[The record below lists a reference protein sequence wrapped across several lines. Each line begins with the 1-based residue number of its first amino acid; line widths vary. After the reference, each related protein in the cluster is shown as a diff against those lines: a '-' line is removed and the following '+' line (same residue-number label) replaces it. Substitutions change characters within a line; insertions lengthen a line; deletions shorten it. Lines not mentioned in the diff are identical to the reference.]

1 MLKGMK
7 IFISSL
13 LLLFCVFTVNADM
26 GRVTTSDAVV
36 SEDAQQAIIFHNLE
50 EEILILGT
58 DLKADKKTTILR
70 FIPFPSEP
78 TVSLVEGK
86 PFDRVSE
93 LMKEHNMVFLN
104 FSKSGSSSSD
114 PVEVTFSAKIG
125 AHDITV
131 ICINEIAEFKDWV
144 AEFLKGKGLAP
155 EGDNQQVMN
164 VASDYVKREINYFVF
179 DLVEITPEAQFVEPI
194 AYRFKSREF
203 YYPLKTSNTFGG
215 SGGIDLI
222 IVAPGTLCDTGPFSQ
237 ALYMEKPKDIY
248 QSSPPCLSTLSNKR
262 PFSYP
267 VRASTTAE
275 LSREEIK
282 AIYAPAKSFFKKN
295 EPVVMQL
302 IRYHGEY
309 DFDDDILIDISKA
322 PKLGMEY
329 IEYPGDE
336 SSFVQF
342 MKTREK
348 SRIAADPEY
357 ELKKACLEA
366 TLVAIQL
373 EIFRFEDKYAAA
385 IEGLG
390 NPENAPVINKR
401 ISELNVEYGKYKKM
415 HPADYKLPEMKKV
428 KIKTT
433 QQYQEDSILELK
445 NMSRS
450 GPFYH
455 IAGILGNDYESVKSD
470 KTYRMTI
477 YPVYHRD
484 YPFPSDY
491 VYIADF
497 HVKRN

>member
-1 MLKGMK
+1 MK
-7 IFISSL
+7 IFMFSL

-26 GRVTTSDAVV
+26 GRITTSDAVV

-78 TVSLVEGK
+78 TVSLAEGN
-86 PFDRVSE
+86 PFQRVSE
-93 LMKEHNMVFLN
+93 LMKEHNMVFLH
-104 FSKSGSSSSD
+104 FSKSGSSSAD
-114 PVEVTFSAKIG
+114 PVEITFSAKIG

-144 AEFLKGKGLAP
+144 AKFLKGKGLAP
-155 EGDNQQVMN
+155 KGNNQQVVH
-164 VASDYVKREINYFVF
+164 VASDYVKRKIKYFVF

-237 ALYMEKPKDIY
+237 ALYMEKSEDIY
-248 QSSPPCLSTLSNKR
+248 KIYPPCLSPLSNKR

-295 EPVVMQL
+295 EAVFMQL
-302 IRYHGEY
+302 IRYYGEY

-329 IEYPGDE
+329 IEHLSDE
-336 SSFVQF
+336 DSFTQF
-342 MKTREK
+342 METRKK
-348 SRIAADPEY
+348 SRIAADPDY

-366 TLVAIQL
+366 TMVAIQQ

-385 IEGLG
+385 IEGPG
-390 NPENAPVINKR
+390 NPENAPGINKQ
-401 ISELNVEYGKYKKM
+401 ISELDVEYEKYGKM
-415 HPADYKLPEMKKV
+415 HPTDYKLPEMKTV

-433 QQYQEDSILELK
+433 QQYQEGSILELK

-470 KTYRMTI
+470 KAYQMTI

-484 YPFPSDY
+484 YPFPSEY

-497 HVKRN
+497 